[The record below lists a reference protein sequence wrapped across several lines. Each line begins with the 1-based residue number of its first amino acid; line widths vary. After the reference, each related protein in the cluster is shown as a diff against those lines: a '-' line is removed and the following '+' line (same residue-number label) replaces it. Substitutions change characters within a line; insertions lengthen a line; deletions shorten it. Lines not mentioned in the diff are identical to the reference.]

1 MREMVM
7 TSRVRQIAAIAIG
20 AVLLVAAVAIGAP
33 AIGEV
38 PTLADVDRLKLQNL
52 ALAMEVARL
61 RAEAAQRDYDQA
73 RDAARVLLQQLER
86 PGFTF
91 DPSTLAYRPV
101 PSPAPESSKP

>member
-38 PTLADVDRLKLQNL
+38 PVLADVDRLRIQAL
-52 ALAMEVARL
+52 ALRMEN
-61 RAEAAQRDYDQA
+61 AELKAQAAQRDYDQA
-73 RDAARVLLQQLER
+73 RDQLRTVLQQLQK
-86 PGFTF
+86 PGFLL
-91 DPSTLAYRPV
+91 DLETLAYRPAPV
-101 PSPAPESSKP
+101 EAPSK